1 MTSDERPEIME
12 RLNVLNKSNDGF
24 YIASQDLKLRGPGD
38 MFGVRQSGEAYFEV
52 ADIYNDADVLKE
64 AKEALE
70 MLSDEQIAAI
80 AANSMWKTPVFAL

>member
-1 MTSDERPEIME
+1 
-12 RLNVLNKSNDGF
+12 
-24 YIASQDLKLRGPGD
+24 

-64 AKEALE
+64 AHEALE

-80 AANSMWKTPVFAL
+80 AANNMRKTPVFAL